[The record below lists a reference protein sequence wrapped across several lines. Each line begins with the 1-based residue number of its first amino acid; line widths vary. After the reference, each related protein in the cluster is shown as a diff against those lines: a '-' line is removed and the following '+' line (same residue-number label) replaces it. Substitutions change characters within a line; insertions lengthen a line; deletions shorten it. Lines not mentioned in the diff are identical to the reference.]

1 MKEVRRYERKE
12 GKKKR
17 KIEKMLRAS
26 GFQAEDGK
34 VSEWVFDIGFFITL
48 NVSDKDR
55 NYLKKKNRESI

>member
-34 VSEWVFDIGFFITL
+34 VSERVFNIGFFETL
-48 NVSDKDR
+48 NVID
-55 NYLKKKNRESI
+55 KNRN